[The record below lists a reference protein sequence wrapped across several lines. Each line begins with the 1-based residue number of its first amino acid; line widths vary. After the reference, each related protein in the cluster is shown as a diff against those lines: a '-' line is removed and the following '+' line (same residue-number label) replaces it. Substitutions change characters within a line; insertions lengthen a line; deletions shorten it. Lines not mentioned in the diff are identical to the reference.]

1 MTRSTQQRA
10 VVITVLDHLEARSCR
25 ASYLA
30 EAWTWIHGSFRS
42 VTKSN
47 EVFRLRVVLYKPH
60 DSLEDLAKSTTADGH
75 LPKPLCL
82 YISWTIK
89 I

>member
-1 MTRSTQQRA
+1 
-10 VVITVLDHLEARSCR
+10 
-25 ASYLA
+25 
-30 EAWTWIHGSFRS
+30 
-42 VTKSN
+42 
-47 EVFRLRVVLYKPH
+47 VLYKPD